1 MRWER
6 VKTPLRAF
14 TYCYIDIYDKQ
25 YPLDKEKSSG
35 ITQLLEN
42 YMILKPGK
50 GNGVVLTNKFDYHN
64 AMNHLFSEKMKLK
77 IIKKDPTQ

>member
-50 GNGVVLTNKFDYHN
+50 GNGVVLTNKFDYN
-64 AMNHLFSEKMKLK
+64 IKFLFSEKMKLK